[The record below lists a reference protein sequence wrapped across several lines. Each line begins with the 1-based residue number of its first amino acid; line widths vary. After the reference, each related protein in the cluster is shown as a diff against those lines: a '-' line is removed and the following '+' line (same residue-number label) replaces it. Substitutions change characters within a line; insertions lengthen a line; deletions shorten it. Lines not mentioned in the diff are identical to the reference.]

1 MAWSGVDAV
10 EDLEFV
16 GQVMLQSLKH
26 QVLAPLP
33 SAFGAEESEAWA
45 NGGHRGDLVGW
56 IVGPE

>member
-1 MAWSGVDAV
+1 M